1 MAAIIVPALFS
12 CAVANFVRTTARASS
27 VLLANMVWGFV
38 RYTMNFGKDSKL
50 LLSEKEFIVYRD
62 STRIIRMI
70 ATIHDEETNMASVLD
85 RLPDGKIRV
94 RLFDVE
100 AELFVDVVGAVIYPA
115 SMEARAWE
123 KAFSVSLA

>member
-1 MAAIIVPALFS
+1 
-12 CAVANFVRTTARASS
+12 
-27 VLLANMVWGFV
+27 
-38 RYTMNFGKDSKL
+38 
-50 LLSEKEFIVYRD
+50 
-62 STRIIRMI
+62 MI